1 MAARSPIFSAKQVR
15 HQIGY
20 TEDNEAFDLVGRKRC
35 NYCAKSGNL
44 HDPDSGR
51 IVGYVSLQGKLIG
64 ASWVTDELF
73 SKSDG
78 NPQEIRRG
86 EDHLNSPSR
95 VAADETFEQRD
106 TEDAY
111 AVSSTDKTRIS
122 PASEHGGPRA
132 ELLSLADGN
141 PDREILRK
149 EDYLDSPSLVV
160 ADEIFEQC
168 DTEDAYSARGIGETP
183 SSPPSEHAEAAPEL
197 FSDPDSNPDQEILH
211 NDSCPQD
218 PSRVVADEIF
228 EQRETEDVYAATD
241 IAEMASLA
249 PSEHGEPALELFLD
263 SDQEILRKEISLHD
277 PARVVAD
284 EISEQRETE
293 DAYAASGLGETPSPP
308 PSEHGEPA
316 PELFSD
322 PDSNLDQEIL
332 RKESSLH
339 DPSRVVADE
348 IFEQRETEDAYAA
361 TGIAEMASLAP
372 SEHGEPA
379 PELFSDSD
387 GNPHQTI
394 LLQESWL
401 HDLSRVAADEFYE
414 QRDTEDA
421 DGALSIA
428 EMPSSPPS
436 ERREPEEELFSG
448 SDGNPASEILRKDG
462 LLHDPSR
469 VAADE
474 IYEQR
479 GPKDAD
485 PASGIGGAPTSPSSE
500 HDEPAARLLSDSDGN
515 PPQAILLQ
523 ESWLHD
529 PSGVAADET
538 YEHRDTGDADA
549 TRSIGEVPSLR
560 PSEQS
565 EPAAELFSDS
575 ADNADQ
581 EIFREEDCL
590 NGPSLVADGLFEQRD
605 AKDTVRS
612 VGEIPR
618 PAPSE
623 QGEFAVVAISPGVQS
638 APDPTEAFFS
648 VDVERSIGLARREL
662 GREGYLNGPGV
673 VVSSEM
679 HDPTKTFFSVDLE
692 RAVEMVR
699 RELGKEDYQK
709 RLEAGSRE
717 MRDPTSTF
725 FSVDLERVV
734 EMVRKEYEKEQL

>member
-51 IVGYVSLQGKLIG
+51 IVGYISLQGKLIG
-64 ASWVTDELF
+64 ASWVTDKLF

-111 AVSSTDKTRIS
+111 AVSGTDKTRIS

-149 EDYLDSPSLVV
+149 EDYLDSPNLVV

-168 DTEDAYSARGIGETP
+168 DTEDAYSARGIGEKP
-183 SSPPSEHAEAAPEL
+183 SSPPSEHAEPAPEL

-228 EQRETEDVYAATD
+228 EQRETEDAYAATG

-263 SDQEILRKEISLHD
+263 SDQEILRKEISLYD

-284 EISEQRETE
+284 EISERRETE
-293 DAYAASGLGETPSPP
+293 DACAASGLGETPSPP

-316 PELFSD
+316 SELFSD

-339 DPSRVVADE
+339 D
-348 IFEQRETEDAYAA
+348 
-361 TGIAEMASLAP
+361 
-372 SEHGEPA
+372 
-379 PELFSDSD
+379 
-387 GNPHQTI
+387 
-394 LLQESWL
+394 
-401 HDLSRVAADEFYE
+401 LSRVAADEFYE
-414 QRDTEDA
+414 LRDTEDA

-549 TRSIGEVPSLR
+549 THSIGEMPSLR

-581 EIFREEDCL
+581 GIFREENCL

-605 AKDTVRS
+605 TKDTVRS

-648 VDVERSIGLARREL
+648 VDVQRSLGLARREL
-662 GREGYLNGPGV
+662 GREGYLNGLGV

-679 HDPTKTFFSVDLE
+679 HDPTKTFFSVDLQ

>member
-86 EDHLNSPSR
+86 EDHPNSPSR

-111 AVSSTDKTRIS
+111 AISSADKTRIS

-149 EDYLDSPSLVV
+149 EDYLDSPSLV
-160 ADEIFEQC
+160 ADAIFEQC

-228 EQRETEDVYAATD
+228 EQRETEDAYAATG
-241 IAEMASLA
+241 IAEMANLA
-249 PSEHGEPALELFLD
+249 PSEHGEPTPKLFLD

-293 DAYAASGLGETPSPP
+293 DAYAA
-308 PSEHGEPA
+308 
-316 PELFSD
+316 
-322 PDSNLDQEIL
+322 
-332 RKESSLH
+332 
-339 DPSRVVADE
+339 
-348 IFEQRETEDAYAA
+348 
-361 TGIAEMASLAP
+361 TGIAEMASLTP
-372 SEHGEPA
+372 PENGEPT
-379 PELFSDSD
+379 PEQFLDSD
-387 GNPHQTI
+387 GNPHQAI

-414 QRDTEDA
+414 QRDTENA

-436 ERREPEEELFSG
+436 ECREPEEELFSG

-479 GPKDAD
+479 GPKHAG

-500 HDEPAARLLSDSDGN
+500 HDEPAARLLSDSDCN
-515 PPQAILLQ
+515 APQAILLQ

-538 YEHRDTGDADA
+538 YEHRDTGNADA
-549 TRSIGEVPSLR
+549 TRSIGEMPSLR

-575 ADNADQ
+575 ADNTDQ

-638 APDPTEAFFS
+638 ALDPTEAFFS

-662 GREGYLNGPGV
+662 GREGYLNGLGV
-673 VVSSEM
+673 VISSEM
-679 HDPTKTFFSVDLE
+679 HDPAKAFFSVDLE

-699 RELGKEDYQK
+699 RELGKEDY

-717 MRDPTSTF
+717 MRDLTSTF